1 MKARIIDPRGPRGKR
16 SSRTIRRFLSVV
28 GLLRPAAARSADRH
42 APDEPGDRIPVWDA
56 RLGEFRD
63 VDPND
68 RHDPL
73 REPARQLA
81 SLRDA
86 LCRDEQS
93 PHGTPATD
101 DEPYISAARE
111 RRPDDPP
118 HSPFGGG
125 NCVAL
130 DDRDE

>member
-1 MKARIIDPRGPRGKR
+1 MKARVIDPRGPRGKR

-42 APDEPGDRIPVWDA
+42 EPGKPGERIPVWDA
-56 RLGEFRD
+56 KRGEFRD
-63 VDPND
+63 VDPD
-68 RHDPL
+68 SRHDPL

-86 LCRDEQS
+86 LSRDDQS
-93 PHGTPATD
+93 PHDAPATD
-101 DEPYISAARE
+101 SAPCAAAARE
-111 RRPDDPP
+111 RRTDDPP
-118 HSPFGGG
+118 RSPFGGG

-130 DDRDE
+130 DDCDE